1 MKGLIIKDLLN
12 LSSYKT
18 TLLIILIFCSIGM
31 VGTDAVNVA
40 PIFITVM
47 IGMIVLSTFNYDEAS
62 HAEKYILSLPLTR
75 KEIVMSKYVLA
86 IVANILGSIVGIL
99 LTIIIVNV
107 INVINVIRPEDLIK
121 LDFENLSITAVSGI
135 FGVALIQAIQ
145 IPSVYRFGAEK
156 GRIQMFLLLFLLVLM
171 IAGVGFL
178 ITKIGFD
185 INIEKINRFMNHF
198 GIPILILVSAI
209 LYYISYKISYKF
221 FKKKEY

>member
-1 MKGLIIKDLLN
+1 
-12 LSSYKT
+12 
-18 TLLIILIFCSIGM
+18 
-31 VGTDAVNVA
+31 
-40 PIFITVM
+40 M
-47 IGMIVLSTFNYDEAS
+47 ISMIVLSTFNYDEAS
-62 HAEKYILSLPLTR
+62 HAEKYILSLALTR
-75 KEIVMSKYVLA
+75 KEIVMSKCVLA

-107 INVINVIRPEDLIK
+107 INVIRPEDLIK
-121 LDFENLSITAVSGI
+121 LDFENLLITAVSGI

-209 LYYISYKISYKF
+209 LYYISYKISYKI

>member
-18 TLLIILIFCSIGM
+18 TLFLILIFCSMGM
-31 VGTDAVNVA
+31 IGTDAVNFA
-40 PIFITVM
+40 PTFITVM
-47 IGMIVLSTFNYDEAS
+47 IGMIILSTFNYDEAS
-62 HAEKYILSLPLTR
+62 HAEKYILALPLTR

-86 IVANILGSIVGIL
+86 IVGNILGGIIGII

-107 INVINVIRPEDLIK
+107 MNVMRPDDLIR
-121 LDFENLSITAVSGI
+121 LDYQGLLVTVISGI

-156 GRIQMFLLLFLLVLM
+156 GRIQMFLLIFLLVLM
-171 IAGVGFL
+171 IVGGGFL

-185 INIEKINRFMNHF
+185 INIKEINSFMNRF
-198 GIPILILVSAI
+198 GIPVLILVSAV
-209 LYYISYKISYKF
+209 LYYISYKISYKI

>member
-99 LTIIIVNV
+99 LTIIIV
-107 INVINVIRPEDLIK
+107 NVINVIRPEDLIK

-209 LYYISYKISYKF
+209 LYYISYKISYKI

>member
-31 VGTDAVNVA
+31 VGTDAVNAA

-107 INVINVIRPEDLIK
+107 INVIRPEDLIK
-121 LDFENLSITAVSGI
+121 LDFENLLITAVSGI

-198 GIPILILVSAI
+198 DIPILILVSAI
-209 LYYISYKISYKF
+209 LYYISYKISYKI

>member
-47 IGMIVLSTFNYDEAS
+47 IGMIVLSTFNYDETS

-99 LTIIIVNV
+99 LTIIIV
-107 INVINVIRPEDLIK
+107 NVINVIRPEDLIK

-209 LYYISYKISYKF
+209 LYYISYKISYKI

>member
-1 MKGLIIKDLLN
+1 MKVKGLIIKDLLN

-31 VGTDAVNVA
+31 VGTDAVNAA

-99 LTIIIVNV
+99 LTIIIV
-107 INVINVIRPEDLIK
+107 NVINVIRPEDLIK

-209 LYYISYKISYKF
+209 LYYISYKISYKI

>member
-31 VGTDAVNVA
+31 VGTDAVNAA

-107 INVINVIRPEDLIK
+107 INVIRPEDLIK

-135 FGVALIQAIQ
+135 FGVSLIQAIQ

-209 LYYISYKISYKF
+209 LYYISYKISYKI

>member
-18 TLLIILIFCSIGM
+18 TLFLILIFCSMGM
-31 VGTDAVNVA
+31 IGTDAVNFA
-40 PIFITVM
+40 PTFITVM

-62 HAEKYILSLPLTR
+62 HAEKYIVALPLTR

-86 IVANILGSIVGIL
+86 IVGNILGGIIGII

-107 INVINVIRPEDLIK
+107 MNVIKPDDLIR
-121 LDFENLSITAVSGI
+121 LDYQGLLVTVISGI

-156 GRIQMFLLLFLLVLM
+156 GRIQMFLLIFLLVLM
-171 IAGVGFL
+171 IASVGFL
-178 ITKIGFD
+178 IAKIGFD
-185 INIEKINRFMNHF
+185 INMEEINHFMNRF
-198 GIPILILVSAI
+198 GIPFLILVSAV
-209 LYYISYKISYKF
+209 LYYISYKISYKIL
-221 FKKKEY
+221 KKKEY

>member
-18 TLLIILIFCSIGM
+18 TLFLILIFCSMGM
-31 VGTDAVNVA
+31 IGTDAVNFA
-40 PIFITVM
+40 PTFITVM

-62 HAEKYILSLPLTR
+62 HAEKYIVALPLTR

-86 IVANILGSIVGIL
+86 IVGNILGGIIGII

-107 INVINVIRPEDLIK
+107 MNVIRPDDLIR
-121 LDFENLSITAVSGI
+121 LDYKGLLVTVISGI

-156 GRIQMFLLLFLLVLM
+156 GRIQMFLLIFLLVLM
-171 IAGVGFL
+171 IAGAGFL

-185 INIEKINRFMNHF
+185 INMEEINHFMNRF
-198 GIPILILVSAI
+198 GIPVLILVSAV
-209 LYYISYKISYKF
+209 LYYISYKISYKI

>member
-18 TLLIILIFCSIGM
+18 TLFLILIFCSMGM
-31 VGTDAVNVA
+31 IGTDAVNAA

-62 HAEKYILSLPLTR
+62 HAEKYILALPLTR

-99 LTIIIVNV
+99 LTIIIVN
-107 INVINVIRPEDLIK
+107 IMNVIRPDDLIRLK
-121 LDFENLSITAVSGI
+121 QESLLVIAIGGI
-135 FGVALIQAIQ
+135 FVVAFIQAIQ
-145 IPSVYRFGAEK
+145 IPSVYCFGAEK
-156 GRIQMFLLLFLLVLM
+156 GRIQMFLLIFLLVLM
-171 IAGVGFL
+171 IVGVGFL

-185 INIEKINRFMNHF
+185 INIKEINSFMNRF
-198 GIPILILVSAI
+198 GIPILILVSAV
-209 LYYISYKISYKF
+209 LYYISYKISYKI

>member
-18 TLLIILIFCSIGM
+18 TLFLILIFCSIGM
-31 VGTDAVNVA
+31 IGTDAVNAA

-62 HAEKYILSLPLTR
+62 HAEKYILALPLTR
-75 KEIVMSKYVLA
+75 KEIVMSKYILA

-99 LTIIIVNV
+99 LTIIIVN
-107 INVINVIRPEDLIK
+107 IMNVIRPDDLIR
-121 LDFENLSITAVSGI
+121 LNYESLLVTAIGGI

-156 GRIQMFLLLFLLVLM
+156 GRIQMFLLIFLLVLM

-178 ITKIGFD
+178 ITKMGFD
-185 INIEKINRFMNHF
+185 INIKEINHFMNRFS
-198 GIPILILVSAI
+198 IPILILVSAV
-209 LYYISYKISYKF
+209 LYYISYKISYKI

>member
-18 TLLIILIFCSIGM
+18 TLLIILIFCSIGT
-31 VGTDAVNVA
+31 VGTDAVNAA

-99 LTIIIVNV
+99 LTIIIV
-107 INVINVIRPEDLIK
+107 NVINVIRPEDLIK

-209 LYYISYKISYKF
+209 LYYISYKISYKI

>member
-31 VGTDAVNVA
+31 VGTDAVNAA

-107 INVINVIRPEDLIK
+107 INVIRPEDLIK
-121 LDFENLSITAVSGI
+121 LDFENLLITAVSGI

-156 GRIQMFLLLFLLVLM
+156 GRIQMFLLIFLLVLM
-171 IAGVGFL
+171 IAGAGFL

-185 INIEKINRFMNHF
+185 INMEEINHFMNRF
-198 GIPILILVSAI
+198 GIPVLILVSAV
-209 LYYISYKISYKF
+209 LYYISYKISYKI

>member
-31 VGTDAVNVA
+31 VGTDAVNAA

-107 INVINVIRPEDLIK
+107 INVISPEDLIK

-209 LYYISYKISYKF
+209 LYYISYKISYKI

>member
-12 LSSYKT
+12 LFSYKT
-18 TLLIILIFCSIGM
+18 TLFLILIFCSIGM
-31 VGTDAVNVA
+31 IGTNAVNAA

-62 HAEKYILSLPLTR
+62 HAEKYILALPLTR
-75 KEIVMSKYVLA
+75 KEIVMSKYILA
-86 IVANILGSIVGIL
+86 IVGNILGGIIGII

-107 INVINVIRPEDLIK
+107 MNVIRPDDLIR
-121 LDFENLSITAVSGI
+121 LDYQGLLVTVISGI

-156 GRIQMFLLLFLLVLM
+156 GRIQMFLLIFLLVLM
-171 IAGVGFL
+171 IAGAGFL

-185 INIEKINRFMNHF
+185 INMEEINHFMNRF
-198 GIPILILVSAI
+198 GIPVLILVSAV
-209 LYYISYKISYKF
+209 LYYISYKISYKI

>member
-18 TLLIILIFCSIGM
+18 TLFLILIFCSMGM
-31 VGTDAVNVA
+31 IGTDAVNFA
-40 PIFITVM
+40 PTFITVM

-62 HAEKYILSLPLTR
+62 HAEKYILALPLTR
-75 KEIVMSKYVLA
+75 KEIVRSKYVLA
-86 IVANILGSIVGIL
+86 IVGNILGSIIGIL

-107 INVINVIRPEDLIK
+107 MNMIRPEDLIR
-121 LDFENLSITAVSGI
+121 LDYQGLFVIGISGI

-156 GRIQMFLLLFLLVLM
+156 GRIQMFLFIFLLVF
-171 IAGVGFL
+171 IIVGGGFL

-185 INIEKINRFMNHF
+185 INMEEVNRFMNRF
-198 GIPILILVSAI
+198 GIPVLILVSAF
-209 LYYISYKISYKF
+209 LYYISYRISYKI

>member
-31 VGTDAVNVA
+31 VGTDAVNAA

-99 LTIIIVNV
+99 LTIIIV
-107 INVINVIRPEDLIK
+107 NVINVIRPEDLIK

-198 GIPILILVSAI
+198 DIPILILVSAI
-209 LYYISYKISYKF
+209 LYYISYNISYKI

>member
-18 TLLIILIFCSIGM
+18 TLFLILIFCSMGM
-31 VGTDAVNVA
+31 IGTDAVNFA
-40 PIFITVM
+40 PTFITVM

-62 HAEKYILSLPLTR
+62 HAEKYIVALPLTR
-75 KEIVMSKYVLA
+75 KEIVMSKYILA
-86 IVANILGSIVGIL
+86 IVGNILGGIIGII

-107 INVINVIRPEDLIK
+107 MNVIKPDDLIR
-121 LDFENLSITAVSGI
+121 LDYQGLFVTVISGI

-156 GRIQMFLLLFLLVLM
+156 GRIQMFLLIFLLVLM

-178 ITKIGFD
+178 ITKIGFN
-185 INIEKINRFMNHF
+185 INMEEINHFMNRF
-198 GIPILILVSAI
+198 GIPVLILVSAG
-209 LYYISYKISYKF
+209 LYYISYKISYKI

>member
-1 MKGLIIKDLLN
+1 MNSVRPNNLIDLDYDN
-12 LSSYKT
+12 L
-18 TLLIILIFCSIGM
+18 
-31 VGTDAVNVA
+31 
-40 PIFITVM
+40 FITS
-47 IGMIVLSTFNYDEAS
+47 LSGLF
-62 HAEKYILSLPLTR
+62 
-75 KEIVMSKYVLA
+75 
-86 IVANILGSIVGIL
+86 GI
-99 LTIIIVNV
+99 
-107 INVINVIRPEDLIK
+107 
-121 LDFENLSITAVSGI
+121 
-135 FGVALIQAIQ
+135 ALIQAIQ

-209 LYYISYKISYKF
+209 LYYISYKISYKI

>member
-18 TLLIILIFCSIGM
+18 TLFLILIFCSMGM
-31 VGTDAVNVA
+31 IGTDAVNFA
-40 PIFITVM
+40 PTFITVM

-62 HAEKYILSLPLTR
+62 HAEKYIVALPLTR
-75 KEIVMSKYVLA
+75 KEIVMSKYILA
-86 IVANILGSIVGIL
+86 IVGNILGGIIGII

-107 INVINVIRPEDLIK
+107 MNVIKPDDLIR
-121 LDFENLSITAVSGI
+121 LDYQGLFVTVISGI

-156 GRIQMFLLLFLLVLM
+156 GRIQMFLLIFLLVLM
-171 IAGVGFL
+171 IAGAGFL

-185 INIEKINRFMNHF
+185 INMEEINHFMNRF
-198 GIPILILVSAI
+198 GIPVLILVSAV
-209 LYYISYKISYKF
+209 LYYISYKISYKIL
-221 FKKKEY
+221 KKKEY

>member
-31 VGTDAVNVA
+31 VGTDAVNAA
-40 PIFITVM
+40 PIFITIM
-47 IGMIVLSTFNYDEAS
+47 IGMIVLSTFNYDETS

-99 LTIIIVNV
+99 LTIIIV
-107 INVINVIRPEDLIK
+107 NVINVIRPEDLIK

-209 LYYISYKISYKF
+209 LYYISYKISYKI

>member
-31 VGTDAVNVA
+31 VGTDAVNA
-40 PIFITVM
+40 TPIFITVM

-99 LTIIIVNV
+99 LTIIIV
-107 INVINVIRPEDLIK
+107 NVINVIRPEDLIK

-209 LYYISYKISYKF
+209 LYYISYKISYKI

>member
-18 TLLIILIFCSIGM
+18 TLFLILIFCSMGM
-31 VGTDAVNVA
+31 IGTDAVNFA
-40 PIFITVM
+40 PTFIIVM

-62 HAEKYILSLPLTR
+62 HAEKYIVALPLTR

-86 IVANILGSIVGIL
+86 IVGNILGGIIGII

-107 INVINVIRPEDLIK
+107 MNVIRPDDLIR
-121 LDFENLSITAVSGI
+121 LDYQGLLVTVISGI

-156 GRIQMFLLLFLLVLM
+156 GRIQMFILIFLLVLM
-171 IAGVGFL
+171 IAGAGFL

-185 INIEKINRFMNHF
+185 INMEEINHFMNRF
-198 GIPILILVSAI
+198 GIPVLILVSAV
-209 LYYISYKISYKF
+209 LYYISYKISYKI

>member
-18 TLLIILIFCSIGM
+18 TLFLILIFCSMGM
-31 VGTDAVNVA
+31 IGTDAVNFA
-40 PIFITVM
+40 PTFITVM

-62 HAEKYILSLPLTR
+62 HAEKYIVALPLTR
-75 KEIVMSKYVLA
+75 KEIVMSKYILA
-86 IVANILGSIVGIL
+86 IVGNILGGIIGII

-107 INVINVIRPEDLIK
+107 MNVIKPDDLIR
-121 LDFENLSITAVSGI
+121 LDYQGLFVTVISGI

-156 GRIQMFLLLFLLVLM
+156 GRIQMFLLIFLLVLM

-178 ITKIGFD
+178 ITKIGFN
-185 INIEKINRFMNHF
+185 INMEEINHFMNRF
-198 GIPILILVSAI
+198 GIPVLILVSAG
-209 LYYISYKISYKF
+209 LYYISYQISYKIY
-221 FKKKEY
+221 KKKEY

>member
-31 VGTDAVNVA
+31 VGTDAVNAA

-86 IVANILGSIVGIL
+86 IVTNILGSIVGIL
-99 LTIIIVNV
+99 LTIIIV
-107 INVINVIRPEDLIK
+107 NVINVIRPEDLIK

-209 LYYISYKISYKF
+209 LYYISYKISYKI

>member
-18 TLLIILIFCSIGM
+18 TLFLILIFCSIGM
-31 VGTDAVNVA
+31 IGTDAVNFA
-40 PIFITVM
+40 PTFITVM

-62 HAEKYILSLPLTR
+62 HAEKYIVALPLTR
-75 KEIVMSKYVLA
+75 KEIVMSKYILA
-86 IVANILGSIVGIL
+86 IVGNILGGIIGII

-107 INVINVIRPEDLIK
+107 MNVIKPDDLIR
-121 LDFENLSITAVSGI
+121 LDYQGLFVTVISGI

-156 GRIQMFLLLFLLVLM
+156 GRIQMFLLIFLLVLM

-178 ITKIGFD
+178 ITKIGFN
-185 INIEKINRFMNHF
+185 INMEEINHFMNRF
-198 GIPILILVSAI
+198 GIPVLILVSAG
-209 LYYISYKISYKF
+209 LYYISYQISYKIY
-221 FKKKEY
+221 KKKEY

>member
-31 VGTDAVNVA
+31 VGTDAVNAA

-75 KEIVMSKYVLA
+75 KEIVMSKYVLV

-99 LTIIIVNV
+99 LTIIIV
-107 INVINVIRPEDLIK
+107 NVINVIRPEDLIK

-209 LYYISYKISYKF
+209 LYYISYKISYKI

>member
-18 TLLIILIFCSIGM
+18 TLFLILIFCSMGM
-31 VGTDAVNVA
+31 IGTDAVNFA
-40 PIFITVM
+40 PTFITVM

-62 HAEKYILSLPLTR
+62 HAEKYIVALPLTR

-86 IVANILGSIVGIL
+86 IVGNILGGIIGII

-107 INVINVIRPEDLIK
+107 MNVIRPDDLIR
-121 LDFENLSITAVSGI
+121 LDYQGLLVTVISGI

-209 LYYISYKISYKF
+209 LYYISYKISYKI

>member
-31 VGTDAVNVA
+31 VGTDAVNAA

-47 IGMIVLSTFNYDEAS
+47 IGMIVLSTFNYDETS

-99 LTIIIVNV
+99 LTIIIV
-107 INVINVIRPEDLIK
+107 NVINVIRPEDLIK

-209 LYYISYKISYKF
+209 LYYISYKISYKI

>member
-18 TLLIILIFCSIGM
+18 TLFLILIFCSMGM
-31 VGTDAVNVA
+31 IGTDAVNFA
-40 PIFITVM
+40 PTFITVM

-62 HAEKYILSLPLTR
+62 HAEKYIVALPLTR
-75 KEIVMSKYVLA
+75 KEIVMSKYILA
-86 IVANILGSIVGIL
+86 IVGNILGGIIGII

-107 INVINVIRPEDLIK
+107 MNVIKPDDLIR
-121 LDFENLSITAVSGI
+121 LDYQGLFVTVISGI

-156 GRIQMFLLLFLLVLM
+156 GRIQMFLLIFLLVLM
-171 IAGVGFL
+171 IAGAGFL

-185 INIEKINRFMNHF
+185 INMEEINHFMNRF
-198 GIPILILVSAI
+198 GIPVLILVSAV
-209 LYYISYKISYKF
+209 LYYISYKISYKI

>member
-31 VGTDAVNVA
+31 VGTDAVNAA

-107 INVINVIRPEDLIK
+107 INVIRPEDLIK

-145 IPSVYRFGAEK
+145 IPSVYRFGAK
-156 GRIQMFLLLFLLVLM
+156 QGRIQMFLLLFLLVLM

-209 LYYISYKISYKF
+209 LYYISYKISYKI

>member
-18 TLLIILIFCSIGM
+18 TLFLILIFCSMGM
-31 VGTDAVNVA
+31 IGTDAVNFA
-40 PIFITVM
+40 PTFITVM

-62 HAEKYILSLPLTR
+62 HAEKYIVALPLTR

-86 IVANILGSIVGIL
+86 IVGNILGGIIGII

-107 INVINVIRPEDLIK
+107 MNVIKPDDLIR
-121 LDFENLSITAVSGI
+121 LDYQGLFVTVISGI

-156 GRIQMFLLLFLLVLM
+156 GRIQMFLLIFLLVLM

-178 ITKIGFD
+178 ITKIGFN
-185 INIEKINRFMNHF
+185 INMEEINHFMNRF
-198 GIPILILVSAI
+198 GIPVLILVSAG
-209 LYYISYKISYKF
+209 LYYISYQISYKIY
-221 FKKKEY
+221 KKKEY

>member
-18 TLLIILIFCSIGM
+18 TLILILIICIIGM
-31 VGTDAVNVA
+31 IGTDAVNAA

-62 HAEKYILSLPLTR
+62 HAEKYILALPLTR

-99 LTIIIVNV
+99 LTIIIVN
-107 INVINVIRPEDLIK
+107 IMNVIRPDDLIR
-121 LDFENLSITAVSGI
+121 LNYESLLVTAIGGI

-145 IPSVYRFGAEK
+145 IPSVYCFGAEK
-156 GRIQMFLLLFLLVLM
+156 GRIQMFLLIFLLVLM

-178 ITKIGFD
+178 ITKMGFD
-185 INIEKINRFMNHF
+185 INIKEIIIRR
-198 GIPILILVSAI
+198 
-209 LYYISYKISYKF
+209 YYESNKRT
-221 FKKKEY
+221 KKKNSKIRKC

>member
-18 TLLIILIFCSIGM
+18 TIFLILIFCSMGM
-31 VGTDAVNVA
+31 IGTDAINFA
-40 PIFITVM
+40 PTFITFM
-47 IGMIVLSTFNYDEAS
+47 IGMMVLSTFNYDEAS
-62 HAEKYILSLPLTR
+62 HAEKYILALPLTR

-86 IVANILGSIVGIL
+86 IVGNILGGIIGII

-107 INVINVIRPEDLIK
+107 MNVIRPDDLIR
-121 LDFENLSITAVSGI
+121 LDYQGLLVTVISGI

-156 GRIQMFLLLFLLVLM
+156 GRIQMFLLIFLLILM

-178 ITKIGFD
+178 IAKIGFD
-185 INIEKINRFMNHF
+185 INMEEINHFMNRF
-198 GIPILILVSAI
+198 GIPFLILVSAV
-209 LYYISYKISYKF
+209 LYYISYKISYKIL
-221 FKKKEY
+221 KKKEY